1 MIFNKKNQRAQ
12 DAELNIIIGQENV
25 NQVKYKFFLGIYIDE
40 NLDWS
45 KHIQQGNQRWQ
56 IPRPP
61 HASAWQRSP
70 H

>member
-1 MIFNKKNQRAQ
+1 MFSRIEIVHR
-12 DAELNIIIGQENV
+12 DENV
-25 NQVKYKFFLGIYIDE
+25 STASTNSMRLDDPRFYSNRNVLITSSQYK
-40 NLDWS
+40 
-45 KHIQQGNQRWQ
+45 QGNQRWQ